1 MLTSPRLAE
10 VSARA
15 DQLLLLTAM
24 GEQALEYLA
33 NGKEAPAGWK
43 AKQMQALEEAKK
55 PSALVRFTLLPSL
68 EDVIKAV
75 PGGE

>member
-1 MLTSPRLAE
+1 
-10 VSARA
+10 
-15 DQLLLLTAM
+15 
-24 GEQALEYLA
+24 
-33 NGKEAPAGWK
+33 
-43 AKQMQALEEAKK
+43 MQALEEAKK